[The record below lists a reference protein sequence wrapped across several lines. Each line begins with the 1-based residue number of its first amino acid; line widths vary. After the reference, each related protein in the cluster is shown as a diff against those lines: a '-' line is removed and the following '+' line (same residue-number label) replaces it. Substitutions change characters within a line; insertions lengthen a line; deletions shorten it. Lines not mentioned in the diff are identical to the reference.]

1 MATSCNIRVMCRF
14 RPLND
19 REKALKENQTCVT
32 FPDET
37 QVIVSGQP
45 FTFDRVFTPESTQKE
60 VFESVKDTIHD
71 VLLGYNGTLLAYGQT
86 GSGKTFTMGSA
97 SAESDFENVEQ
108 LGIIPRVMEMQN
120 LQLNVHI

>member
-14 RPLND
+14 RPLNE
-19 REKALKENQTCVT
+19 REKALKENQTCVS

-97 SAESDFENVEQ
+97 AAESDYEN
-108 LGIIPRVMEMQN
+108 R
-120 LQLNVHI
+120 